1 VSRLVTRS
9 AIVATAL
16 ALALAASACSGNG
29 GSRPAGP
36 ASPGSTVSPRNTS
49 STVAVPPVVAAIQGL
64 CLARSQADADPKS
77 VRTTFYDRSH
87 EPLHTLAR
95 TLETIDRALA
105 ARLLE
110 AKEAV
115 EADVNAQ
122 PLPAALAGDLDH
134 LIDVT
139 GQVLQ
144 RLAIPAIPCT

>member
-1 VSRLVTRS
+1 MSPLGARS
-9 AIVATAL
+9 AIVATAT

-29 GSRPAGP
+29 GAYPAGTASSGNT
-36 ASPGSTVSPRNTS
+36 ASPGTTS
-49 STVAVPPVVAAIQGL
+49 STVAAPPVVVAVQGL

-77 VRTTFYDRSH
+77 VRGTFYDRSH

-95 TLETIDRALA
+95 AMEPIDRALA

-115 EADVNAQ
+115 EADVNTQ
-122 PLPAALAGDLDH
+122 PLPATSAADLDH
-134 LIDVT
+134 LIEVT

-144 RLAIPAIPCT
+144 RLAIPAIPCP